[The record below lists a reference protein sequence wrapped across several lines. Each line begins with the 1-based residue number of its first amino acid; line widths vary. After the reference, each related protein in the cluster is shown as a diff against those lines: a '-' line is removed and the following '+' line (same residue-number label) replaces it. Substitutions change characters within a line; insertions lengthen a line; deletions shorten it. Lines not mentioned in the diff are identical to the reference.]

1 MNNSNLDKICYI
13 NFPPSFSTQLGSV
26 KVDSNKKLPFLIP
39 DGKEKL
45 EKEDYS
51 VESLMAGLITVIAY
65 DTKNENTDYYKSLC
79 LELDKDI
86 VKKLNA
92 AAIAKEQRNEYD
104 FAEGLFLSVYHLLP
118 QSASCINLATLYSYM
133 AVDAKKKDEDDKKWI
148 KKARETL
155 LDGLE
160 RFGENEDILAELS
173 SFEAFMANLDEAKEY
188 LDRYLSVAK
197 EGEKKEEMKKLYKEV
212 SFKLDNEESIEEA
225 YDFISMGEPDK
236 ALKKIDGFIEN
247 NPKVWNGYFLK
258 GWALR
263 VKKEFEEAKDY
274 FLKCIK
280 LGESNAE
287 IYNELALCE
296 LGSGKRELAE
306 AYLETACDL
315 DDENLTTTTNLALLY
330 LEDENYDRAREFLEK
345 ARFLAKEDKLVSHLI
360 KKYEEKTGEKIGAL
374 IHEEL
379 VKGTETSDGE
389 DLATSFFNKMADTNI
404 ENKEECNCGGNCNC
418 NKGE

>member
-13 NFPPSFSTQLGSV
+13 NFPPSFSTQLGNV

-39 DGKEKL
+39 DGKDKL

-79 LELDKDI
+79 LALDKDI

-104 FAEGLFLSVYHLLP
+104 FAEGLFLSVYYLLP

-148 KKARETL
+148 KKAKETL

-160 RFGENEDILAELS
+160 KFGEDEDILAELA

-263 VKKEFEEAKDY
+263 VKKEFEEAKEY

-360 KKYEEKTGEKIGAL
+360 KKYEEKTGEKIGTL

-379 VKGTETSDGE
+379 VKGNETSDGE

-404 ENKEECNCGGNCNC
+404 ENKEECNCGENCNC
-418 NKGE
+418 NKGK